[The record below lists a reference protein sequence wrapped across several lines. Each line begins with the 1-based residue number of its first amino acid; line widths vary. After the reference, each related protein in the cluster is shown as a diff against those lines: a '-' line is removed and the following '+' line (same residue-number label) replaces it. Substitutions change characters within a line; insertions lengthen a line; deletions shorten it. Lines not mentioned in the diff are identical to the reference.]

1 MAEKSIGAL
10 KTSGDGIKKGTEKED
25 RIKDIK
31 KENVGKIK
39 QEKWCKTIQKHGQNK
54 ESKSFKVINKE
65 QDSVNIKEN
74 KNTTEEVIRRNKTT
88 KRVSEPYTYS
98 LLVDLTL

>member
-1 MAEKSIGAL
+1 MGL
-10 KTSGDGIKKGTEKED
+10 KKEQKRKRTDVKKD

-65 QDSVNIKEN
+65 
-74 KNTTEEVIRRNKTT
+74 
-88 KRVSEPYTYS
+88 
-98 LLVDLTL
+98 